1 MRAALLSGLVVVVS
15 LATACAAESPP
26 VSDAELGGA
35 KLVPV
40 GEHEAVV
47 TPDASTGGV
56 CTTMAVDTVVVGE
69 TFVNAAT
76 PPEPLGGE
84 LPSGTFVL
92 TDITRFQTWTRS
104 PGDDDQPNGAVPVS
118 SFVAEKVLVVDGS
131 SYRFASRTGT
141 TEKGVGDEVEVTS
154 GTFTPRGTS
163 VFLAQGCPSSGSLT
177 LGYSVVGS
185 TISIY
190 TSPDRRETYTPAP

>member
-1 MRAALLSGLVVVVS
+1 MRAALVSGLVVVIT
-15 LATACAAESPP
+15 LATACAAEGPP
-26 VSDAELGGA
+26 VSDAELGSA
-35 KLVPV
+35 RLVPV
-40 GEHEAVV
+40 GEHDAIV
-47 TPDASTGGV
+47 TPGAPADGG

-76 PPEPLGGE
+76 PPDPLGGE

-104 PGDDDQPNGAVPVS
+104 PDDDDQPNGAVPVS

-131 SYRFASRTGT
+131 TYRFASRTGT
-141 TEKGVGDEVEVTS
+141 TDKGVGDEVEVTS
-154 GTFTPRGTS
+154 GTFAARGTRVLLS
-163 VFLAQGCPSSGSLT
+163 QGCPSSGSLT
-177 LGYSVVGS
+177 LGYSVVGN